1 MGTVKPY
8 FPRVSVASP
17 LHLRRTIKNPQGQDG
32 RRSFYSFGLLSWSK
46 QSLEFTISRTT
57 TKISQN
63 GSPMTPRKRGRG
75 KPAKATPDNNN
86 NSSTDDQPPD
96 TPSKKAKASPSKRSN
111 PLGPIPATYD
121 EASAA
126 DKLIIRLKEH
136 EGKAWSEIKK
146 TLEEFTGVALGG
158 STAHVRYGRM
168 KANFVVF
175 EKEDVSFLVSGG
187 STTANPLQEPALLES
202 KKEIEDKFEIE
213 KWQKIADAV
222 EVKRG
227 SKYPSSTVQK
237 KFKELSQ
244 RAAAKNG
251 IRY

>member
-1 MGTVKPY
+1 
-8 FPRVSVASP
+8 
-17 LHLRRTIKNPQGQDG
+17 
-32 RRSFYSFGLLSWSK
+32 
-46 QSLEFTISRTT
+46 
-57 TKISQN
+57 
-63 GSPMTPRKRGRG
+63 MTPLKRGRG

-86 NSSTDDQPPD
+86 NSTDNQPPE

-126 DKLIIRLKEH
+126 EKLIMRLKEH
-136 EGKAWSEIKK
+136 EGKAWTEIKN
-146 TLEEFTGVALGG
+146 TLEEFTGVDLGG
-158 STAHVRYGRM
+158 STAQVRYGRM

-187 STTANPLQEPALLES
+187 STTASSLQEPALLEP

-213 KWQKIADAV
+213 NWQKIADAV

-244 RAAAKNG
+244 RAAAGNG